1 MQERPCNPSQEC
13 KIWPNCFMDTHHMYY
28 PKSLYKT
35 DAEKLFRNLAGN
47 TMRICRALH
56 DDLHANERPP
66 EKPSRE
72 VIFNVIKEAQ
82 GGNGKLAGPG

>member
-1 MQERPCNPSQEC
+1 MENRACNPSEEC
-13 KIWPNCFMDTHHMYY
+13 KFFPNCFTDIHHIYY

-35 DAEKLFRNLAGN
+35 DAEKRFRNLAGN

-56 DDLHANERPP
+56 DDLHAKEKPP

-72 VIFNVIKEAQ
+72 AIFNALREVE
-82 GGNGKLAGPG
+82 GGKNKLD